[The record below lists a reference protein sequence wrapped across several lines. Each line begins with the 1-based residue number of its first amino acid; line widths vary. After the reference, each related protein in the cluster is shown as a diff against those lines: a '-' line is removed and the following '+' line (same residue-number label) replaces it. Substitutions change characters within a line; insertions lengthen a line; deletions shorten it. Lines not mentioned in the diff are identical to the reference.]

1 LKGAFFIA
9 NSLVKVQCR
18 ICVVNIAVM
27 IYHDV
32 LDFEVSSAMTAFK
45 TAKRFTEQPLEVYS
59 IHRTRASVLGSSG
72 LVMTPSYAMS
82 GAPEPDVL
90 VVCGGAGIEKL
101 VRDPS
106 SKDFIQTKRPK
117 YTILGSNAPILYG
130 EYGLLEGRCI
140 TVFPALAETVWKFNP
155 SEVLSEPITRD
166 AELFT
171 ISRSAAMV
179 KACLAVIDLEFGVAG
194 QVAAHLGLEMP

>member
-1 LKGAFFIA
+1 
-9 NSLVKVQCR
+9 
-18 ICVVNIAVM
+18 VNVAVL

-32 LDFEVSSAMTAFK
+32 LDFEVSSAMTVFK
-45 TAKRFTEQPLEVYS
+45 TANRFLEKPLEVYT

-101 VRDPS
+101 VRDATT
-106 SKDFIQTKRPK
+106 KDFIKTTRPK

-130 EYGLLEGRCI
+130 EYGLLESRSI
-140 TVFPALAETVWKFNP
+140 TVFPALTETIWKFNP
-155 SEVLSEPITRD
+155 AEVLSDAVTRD
-166 AELFT
+166 NDLFS
-171 ISRSAAMV
+171 ISRSAAMLE
-179 KACLAVIDLEFGVAG
+179 ACLEVLELESGVSVQVAG
-194 QVAAHLGLEMP
+194 HLGLDQAKRTASANLNCTSGSVL

>member
-1 LKGAFFIA
+1 
-9 NSLVKVQCR
+9 
-18 ICVVNIAVM
+18 VNIAVL

-45 TAKRFTEQPLEVYS
+45 TAKRFTELPLEVYS
-59 IHRTRASVLGSSG
+59 IHRTRASVLGASG

-101 VRDPS
+101 VRDAS
-106 SKDFIQTKRPK
+106 TKDYVQTKRPK

-130 EYGLLEGRCI
+130 EYGLLEGRSI

-155 SEVLSEPITRD
+155 SEVLFGAVAKD
-166 AELFT
+166 ADLLS
-171 ISRSAAMV
+171 ISRSAAMFN
-179 KACLAVIDLEFGVAG
+179 ACLQVIDLEFGVAG
-194 QVAAHLGLEMP
+194 QVAAHLGLVLSST